1 MALLVALF
9 FSYLIVENVNNQNI
23 INTEKEKIEIISNK
37 TAKNK
42 ETTLEVKSET
52 NKPELIKKEAK
63 PEPVKEEIK
72 PEPVK
77 EEIKPEPVKEEIK
90 PEPVKE
96 EIKPELVNEEAKTD
110 SIKEKVKEVVEPT
123 TSWLKLALY
132 ILGPLLIIVIG
143 KFFYSRLRNKF
154 SSSGTNDYMRRE
166 FKEETQSDSTEQQ
179 PAQEE
184 TQSDST
190 EQQPAQEE
198 TQSDSTEQPVE
209 EDENNKK

>member
-52 NKPELIKKEAK
+52 NKPELIKKEA
-63 PEPVKEEIK
+63 
-72 PEPVK
+72 
-77 EEIKPEPVKEEIK
+77 KPEPVKEEIK

>member
-72 PEPVK
+72 PEPIK
-77 EEIKPEPVKEEIK
+77 EEIKPEPI
-90 PEPVKE
+90 KE

-154 SSSGTNDYMRRE
+154 S
-166 FKEETQSDSTEQQ
+166 
-179 PAQEE
+179 
-184 TQSDST
+184 
-190 EQQPAQEE
+190 
-198 TQSDSTEQPVE
+198 
-209 EDENNKK
+209 